1 MLQGLLDAHW
11 IKVES
16 MWILLI
22 GKVWPYTCLQRKWH
36 AYCTKAH
43 FVSVITKDQEE
54 SYFQRKFCLLATKNL
69 ADSLHSFSPF
79 GKTFPANHKMALGD
93 TGPSRTRDKYSPL
106 HKKAP
111 SFKGIYLKFLFA
123 IFTSI
128 LKLLSSR
135 VYIHFNQHYLKRK
148 CYTVIN
154 GSRIVINTTAWQS

>member
-1 MLQGLLDAHW
+1 MLQRLLDAHW
-11 IKVES
+11 IKVVS

-22 GKVWPYTCLQRKWH
+22 GKVCPYNCLQRKRH

-43 FVSVITKDQEE
+43 FVSVITKDREE
-54 SYFQRKFCLLATKNL
+54 SYFQRKFCLSATKNL

-79 GKTFPANHKMALGD
+79 GKTCPANHKMALGD
-93 TGPSRTRDKYSPL
+93 TGPSRTRDKNSL

-128 LKLLSSR
+128 LKLFSSR
-135 VYIHFNQHYLKRK
+135 VYIHL
-148 CYTVIN
+148 ISII
-154 GSRIVINTTAWQS
+154 SRGNAIL